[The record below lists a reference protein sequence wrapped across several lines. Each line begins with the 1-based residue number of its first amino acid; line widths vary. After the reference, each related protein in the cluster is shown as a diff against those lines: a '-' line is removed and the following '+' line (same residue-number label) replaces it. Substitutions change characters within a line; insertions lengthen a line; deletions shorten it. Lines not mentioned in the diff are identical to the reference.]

1 MSLFSV
7 ISSLCESH
15 THFFLTEMFNFAGHQ
30 LTMHFISSQ
39 LSASVGSRFYFFG
52 VVVDQLSMDR
62 GVEMITSLSD
72 FGLVV
77 SQRFN
82 YVKPDYLL

>member
-1 MSLFSV
+1 
-7 ISSLCESH
+7 
-15 THFFLTEMFNFAGHQ
+15 
-30 LTMHFISSQ
+30 MHFISSQ

>member
-1 MSLFSV
+1 
-7 ISSLCESH
+7 
-15 THFFLTEMFNFAGHQ
+15 
-30 LTMHFISSQ
+30 MHFISSQ
-39 LSASVGSRFYFFG
+39 LSESVGSRFYFFG